1 MAHATQALMTLLNT
15 IESRIGQKDSIP
27 LQTICGIAQDIT
39 TWSNQVDLGEL
50 DKKGC
55 EIFGQVMNMV
65 SEGMAGTTPD
75 AQRALVTLQASLPYF
90 YRALNKILKAAQQGA

>member
-1 MAHATQALMTLLNT
+1 MAHATQALMTLLST

-27 LQTICGIAQDIT
+27 LQNICTIAQDIT
-39 TWSNQVDLGEL
+39 AWSNQVDLGEL

-55 EIFGQVMNMV
+55 EIFSQVMNLV

-75 AQRALVTLQASLPYF
+75 AQRALATIQASLPYF
-90 YRALNKILKAAQQGA
+90 NRALNKILKASQQVA